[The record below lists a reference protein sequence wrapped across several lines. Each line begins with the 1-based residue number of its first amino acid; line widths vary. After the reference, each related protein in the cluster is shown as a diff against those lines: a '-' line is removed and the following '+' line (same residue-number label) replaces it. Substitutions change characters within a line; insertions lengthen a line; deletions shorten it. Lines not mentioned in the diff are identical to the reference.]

1 MRYGGN
7 YKSYGPQYVRG
18 ILEGNGTPCDGNMW
32 LSYSVNKEDIWVSKV
47 NVPLKAKAQNHVNDV
62 FNDMESG
69 TELNN
74 WNIYSPVWARVKV
87 VRTADGVRQLGI
99 SDKDSMDYAK
109 AERLFPASE
118 NISVSFII
126 STAQT
131 SHGSLNIELQ
141 DAKGAAA
148 MRLTLDADGY
158 LKYKD
163 GYRIKNIMQYEE
175 ATEYNVRIEATCGN
189 RMYEVFVNDK
199 NVKRGLFFAPV
210 HSLERL
216 VFRSGEV
223 RRFPNIDTPTDQN
236 YDLKQTG
243 LPATEATY
251 FIKSVHT
258 EKR

>member
-47 NVPLKAKAQNHVNDV
+47 NVPLKAKALNHVNDV

-69 TELNN
+69 KELND
-74 WNIYSPVWARVKV
+74 WNIYSPVWAKVKISKQDA
-87 VRTADGVRQLGI
+87 VRALRI
-99 SDKDSMDYAK
+99 SDKDSMDYTK

-118 NISVSFII
+118 NVSVSFTI
-126 STAQT
+126 SAAQKT
-131 SHGSLNIELQ
+131 HGTLNMELQ
-141 DAKGAAA
+141 DAKGSAA

-163 GYRIKNIMQYEE
+163 GYRVKNIMAYD
-175 ATEYNVRIEATCGN
+175 ANNDYNIRIEARCDN
-189 RMYEVFVNDK
+189 RLYEVFVNDK
-199 NVKRGLFFAPV
+199 SVKRGLFFAPV

-216 VFRSGEV
+216 VFRSGDV
-223 RRFPNIDTPTDQN
+223 RHFPTIDTPTDQN
-236 YDLKQTG
+236 YDLRQTG
-243 LPATEATY
+243 LPAPESVY

-258 EKR
+258 KKL